1 LNARSSRVAFAGIVL
16 AALLAGVNGASAQDI
31 SINFGQGGGLTERV
45 LQLIALLTVLS
56 LAPSILVMVTSFTR
70 IVVVLSL
77 LRTALGTATAPPN
90 AVLISLA
97 MFLTAFVMW
106 PTFTTAYDAGVR
118 PLLANE
124 ITPEQAFQRASDPFR
139 AFMQKNV
146 RDKDLKL
153 FQDLSGQPVPEKPE
167 DMSLRVLVPSFMIS
181 ELKRAFE
188 IGFLLFLPFL
198 IIDLVVASVLM
209 SMGMMMLP
217 PVVVS
222 LPFKLIFFVL
232 VDGWHLV
239 AGSLVQSYGS

>member
-1 LNARSSRVAFAGIVL
+1 MAFAGIVL

>member
-1 LNARSSRVAFAGIVL
+1 MPI
-16 AALLAGVNGASAQDI
+16 DI
-31 SINFGQGGGLTERV
+31 STEATTRSM
-45 LQLIALLTVLS
+45 IRNGKNNKNPISKARLS
-56 LAPSILVMVTSFTR
+56 SEIMNEGTSTRSDMSSGFT
-70 IVVVLSL
+70 
-77 LRTALGTATAPPN
+77 A
-90 AVLISLA
+90 
-97 MFLTAFVMW
+97 
-106 PTFTTAYDAGVR
+106 
-118 PLLANE
+118 
-124 ITPEQAFQRASDPFR
+124 
-139 AFMQKNV
+139 
-146 RDKDLKL
+146 
-153 FQDLSGQPVPEKPE
+153 VPEKPE